1 MVREILCHKD
11 NSSTAVAVQDELDTV
26 EENQI
31 EENQDY
37 DPISMSDDALDS
49 SFTTVENDDLVLD
62 ARVDSDTSMQDKTSS
77 YVSCK
82 TCNKRKNQIRK
93 LKRTQRKLEQD
104 LKSRN
109 DQIEAL
115 KLEKR
120 NVQSKHNKVRTQ
132 G

>member
-1 MVREILCHKD
+1 
-11 NSSTAVAVQDELDTV
+11 
-26 EENQI
+26 
-31 EENQDY
+31 
-37 DPISMSDDALDS
+37 MSDDTLDS

-62 ARVDSDTSMQDKTSS
+62 ARVDSDTSMQDKTPSYQS

>member
-1 MVREILCHKD
+1 
-11 NSSTAVAVQDELDTV
+11 
-26 EENQI
+26 
-31 EENQDY
+31 
-37 DPISMSDDALDS
+37 MSDDALDS

-62 ARVDSDTSMQDKTSS
+62 ERVDSDTSMQDKKLS

-120 NVQSKHNKVRTQ
+120 NVQTTK
-132 G
+132 